1 VRQGQYS
8 LPRLMLTKGTSRVS
22 CTRTRLRDP
31 CHMTR
36 SGPAKARGTEL
47 RTPERR
53 GIPARRSA
61 APHVRRIVARPET
74 FQTPKPRRCRGS
86 SVPVIG
92 SRTTER
98 QPTCSRYRKPSAFVS
113 CAISATYRPNSE
125 KSRGKVGQCF
135 RFFRD
140 FLDPIPNG

>member
-1 VRQGQYS
+1 
-8 LPRLMLTKGTSRVS
+8 MA
-22 CTRTRLRDP
+22 RDP

-36 SGPAKARGTEL
+36 SGPEETHGTEP

-98 QPTCSRYRKPSAFVS
+98 QPTCGRYRKPSAFVS
-113 CAISATYRPNSE
+113 CAISATYRDKPEHAFHLMFTRKAEEAAPPDS
-125 KSRGKVGQCF
+125 
-135 RFFRD
+135 
-140 FLDPIPNG
+140 LPDPSGDYKPD